1 MAIDPVVAQADFERQ
16 QEAQVTSMVSRFI
29 GPDGNLVDLNALDA
43 ECHVACTHLVVA
55 DGRPE
60 LHYYLAPVTHAE
72 DQRS

>member
-1 MAIDPVVAQADFERQ
+1 
-16 QEAQVTSMVSRFI
+16 MVSRFI